1 MANTDNQSS
10 RWRSWHYILLW
21 LVALTSLALNVFM
34 LVGLY
39 NFRRAAQEE
48 ISRVSQI
55 LDGVEIENYDL
66 PIVVDETL
74 PISLT
79 VPFNDTFQ
87 VPIKTTVPISTS
99 VTIDENIAV
108 PINDVVSLNR
118 NAQIVIS
125 VLGQSIP
132 VDVPIRADIPLSMQT
147 DVPINLKVP
156 VQTEI
161 PIDLMIEVPVETE
174 VPIEAEIPVQLD
186 FPVTVPLDQMGFNV
200 LLVQVRDGLRLLAE
214 LLGADGAGG

>member
-66 PIVVDETL
+66 PIFGR
-74 PISLT
+74 LT
-79 VPFNDTFQ
+79 
-87 VPIKTTVPISTS
+87 IICCG
-99 VTIDENIAV
+99 IDAV
-108 PINDVVSLNR
+108 
-118 NAQIVIS
+118 
-125 VLGQSIP
+125 
-132 VDVPIRADIPLSMQT
+132 
-147 DVPINLKVP
+147 
-156 VQTEI
+156 
-161 PIDLMIEVPVETE
+161 
-174 VPIEAEIPVQLD
+174 
-186 FPVTVPLDQMGFNV
+186 
-200 LLVQVRDGLRLLAE
+200 LAF
-214 LLGADGAGG
+214 